1 MSAQRP
7 VPRIGL
13 TRAEAAEAL
22 GVGLTT
28 FKTQIQP
35 ELKVWRCGKLR
46 VFPVAE
52 IERWLDEHCERVI
65 DDDR

>member
-35 ELKVWRCGKLR
+35 DLKVWRWEAAGVPGGRDRALAGRALR
-46 VFPVAE
+46 AG
-52 IERWLDEHCERVI
+52 
-65 DDDR
+65 DRR